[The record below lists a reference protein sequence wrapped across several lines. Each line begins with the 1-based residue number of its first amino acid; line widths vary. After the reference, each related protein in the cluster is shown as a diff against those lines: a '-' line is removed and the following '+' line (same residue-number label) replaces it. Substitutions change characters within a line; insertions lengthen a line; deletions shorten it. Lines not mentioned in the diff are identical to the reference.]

1 MWEGRP
7 YGFKAEKSE
16 GSGESAGRE
25 EHLEPDGGDMENR
38 IKEQQLYMFADRT
51 STGKIRSNQTRLYF
65 SSLAYVL
72 VNALRRFGLKN
83 TRLAKA
89 QCHTIRLKLF
99 KIGAQIRVTV
109 RKIWVSFAE
118 GYPYK
123 DVFLRAFANVT
134 KT

>member
-1 MWEGRP
+1 
-7 YGFKAEKSE
+7 
-16 GSGESAGRE
+16 
-25 EHLEPDGGDMENR
+25 
-38 IKEQQLYMFADRT
+38 
-51 STGKIRSNQTRLYF
+51 
-65 SSLAYVL
+65 

-89 QCHTIRLKLF
+89 QCHTIRVKLF

-123 DVFLRAFANVT
+123 EVFFKAVANLRNT
-134 KT
+134 